1 MARKQVI
8 AKREINP
15 DPIYNDL
22 VVAKFINALLFDG
35 KRGIAEKIFYS
46 AMET

>member
-22 VVAKFINALLFDG
+22 VVAKFINALLYDG
-35 KRGIAEKIFYS
+35 KRGIA
-46 AMET
+46 